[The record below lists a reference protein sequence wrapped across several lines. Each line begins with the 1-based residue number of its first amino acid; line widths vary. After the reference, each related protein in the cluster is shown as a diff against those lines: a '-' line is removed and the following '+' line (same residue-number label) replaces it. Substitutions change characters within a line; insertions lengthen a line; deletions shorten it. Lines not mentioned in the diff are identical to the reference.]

1 MGSLWMT
8 SKGTRT
14 RATLFGLGLAVMMT
28 ATGRE
33 AFAQP
38 KDASPDELKAARE
51 MFQDAYKDEQ
61 EKRFAQALDKFQ
73 RVAAVKESPS
83 VRYRIGAVLE
93 QLGRLREARDAFRA
107 LAASKPT
114 LPAAQMNIA
123 ANAAERA
130 LQLDGRIPKLVLRL
144 QADSPADTRV
154 SIDGAPVPASSTP
167 RRIELDPG
175 EHVVQASSPTSQPSE
190 NKVTLAEG
198 GEVEFTVSLGAKAPV
213 VPLPPPP
220 QAEPEHRNDTLAF
233 VALGAGGVLLVSGIV
248 LLGIR
253 GGDISDIKSACG
265 DSGSACP
272 ASRKDDLQ
280 SKHDQA
286 QLFGPLG
293 VGLGIV
299 GLAVAGTGAYLLLRP
314 SPKAEAQPT
323 GAPAP
328 PANGGL
334 RLTTR
339 PLAGGAM
346 LGVGAAF

>member
-1 MGSLWMT
+1 MGYLSMT
-8 SKGTRT
+8 SKGTRA
-14 RATLFGLGLAVMMT
+14 RATLFGLGLAVAMT
-28 ATGRE
+28 AAGRE
-33 AFAQP
+33 TLAQP
-38 KDASPDELKAARE
+38 KEASPDELKAARE

-83 VRYRIGAVLE
+83 VRYRIAAVLE

-107 LAASKPT
+107 LAASIAT
-114 LPAAQMNIA
+114 MPAAQVNIA
-123 ANAAERA
+123 NNAAERA
-130 LQLDGRIPKLVLRL
+130 HQLDGRIPKLVLRMNPT
-144 QADSPADTRV
+144 SPADTRV
-154 SIDGAPVPASSTP
+154 SIDGAPVPASTTP

-175 EHVVQASSPTSQPSE
+175 EHVIQASSPTSQASE

-213 VPLPPPP
+213 PPPP
-220 QAEPEHRNDTLAF
+220 PPHVEPEHRNNTLAY

-253 GGDISDIKSACG
+253 EGDISDIKKACG
-265 DSGSACP
+265 DSGSTCP
-272 ASRKDDLQ
+272 TSRKDDLQ

-293 VGLGIV
+293 IGLGIV
-299 GLAVAGTGAYLLLRP
+299 GIAAAGTGAYLLLRP

-323 GAPAP
+323 GTPAP

-339 PLAGGAM
+339 PVAGGAM
-346 LGVGAAF
+346 LGVGGAF